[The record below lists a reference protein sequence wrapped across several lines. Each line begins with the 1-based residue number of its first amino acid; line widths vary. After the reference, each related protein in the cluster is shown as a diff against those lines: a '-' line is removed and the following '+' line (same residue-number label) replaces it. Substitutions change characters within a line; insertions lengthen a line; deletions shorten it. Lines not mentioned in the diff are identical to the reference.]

1 MSLALR
7 GKHRLRVFGNR
18 ALRKMFGSKR
28 YEATWEL
35 NSLNNKELHNL

>member
-1 MSLALR
+1 MSLTLS

-18 ALRKMFGSKR
+18 ALRKMFGPKR

-35 NSLNNKELHNL
+35 NSLNNKKLHDL